1 MAGSPVYGKGY
12 HAGKQDA
19 RTEDLIAAGVLA
31 AAGLVIAGGVKVY
44 RKVKEAHATRLEQR
58 LKDIDDGGNSEDSGQ
73 Q

>member
-1 MAGSPVYGKGY
+1 M
-12 HAGKQDA
+12 
-19 RTEDLIAAGVLA
+19 A

>member
-1 MAGSPVYGKGY
+1 MAGSAVYGKGY
-12 HAGKQDA
+12 YAGKQDA

-31 AAGLVIAGGVKVY
+31 VAGGVKVY